1 MMNELEDKHADMA
14 LRQLS
19 RIRCCL
25 SRRYI
30 HDLIAGA
37 GERSLWIWSAL
48 EAGVPM
54 LPVEVLLVPLT
65 RRAPDMAMRFVIL
78 AAAFS
83 GVGAVYSYAMGHLV
97 QGYLSWDDSFIASSL
112 FGRLINALGQW
123 GESLVF
129 LAALLPLPL
138 FIFSLAAGLLHV
150 GLLPFLAT
158 VVIGRALRFYL
169 VTSLTIHFNR
179 H

>member
-1 MMNELEDKHADMA
+1 MMDELEDKHDETAS
-14 LRQLS
+14 RQLARRHS
-19 RIRCCL
+19 CL
-25 SRRYI
+25 SRRFLNE
-30 HDLIAGA
+30 LIAGA

-54 LPVEVLLVPLT
+54 LPVEFLLVPLT
-65 RRAPDMAMRFVIL
+65 RRAPDMARRFVIL
-78 AAAFS
+78 ATVFS
-83 GVGAVYSYAMGHLV
+83 GVGALYSYAMGHLV

-112 FGRLINALGQW
+112 FGQLINALGQW

-158 VVIGRALRFYL
+158 VVIGRALRFHL